1 MTQQPQTPQLF
12 KKVACFTDI
21 HFGLKSNSNVHN
33 QDCEDF
39 VDWYIAKAQEDGC
52 DTGIFMGD
60 WHHNRNSLNI
70 TTMDYSLRALEKL
83 GKAFKQFFF
92 FPGNH
97 DLYYK
102 DKRDIH
108 SVEFGKYIPG
118 ITVVHE
124 PTTIGG
130 VTLCPWL
137 VGEEWKSIGKKGGK
151 YIFGHFELPSFF
163 MNAMVQMP
171 DHGEI
176 QLDAFQGYELGFS
189 GHFHKRQQ
197 KGNMHYIGNAFPH
210 NYADAWDDDRGMMV
224 LEWGG
229 KPKYY
234 SWDKQ
239 PTFRTV
245 KLSQLIDEA
254 DTLILPKQHLR
265 VSLDI
270 DITYEEA
277 SFIKEKFIADYDIR
291 ELTLITEKKETE
303 INTNIDVQAFE
314 SVDQIVSSQIVNIES
329 DTYNKNTLLAIY
341 NSL

>member
-1 MTQQPQTPQLF
+1 MTHQLF

-21 HFGLKSNSNVHN
+21 HFGLKSNSQVHN

-39 VDWYIAKAQEDGC
+39 VDWYIAKAKEEGC

-83 GKAFKQFFF
+83 GKAFDAFYF

-118 ITVVHE
+118 ITIVHE
-124 PTTIGG
+124 PITTGD
-130 VTLCPWL
+130 VTMCPWL
-137 VGEEWKSIGKKGGK
+137 VAEEWKAIGKKKAK
-151 YIFGHFELPSFF
+151 YIFGHFELPHFY

-176 QLDAFQGYELGFS
+176 QLDAFDGYEMGFS
-189 GHFHKRQQ
+189 GHFHKRQS

-210 NYADAWDDDRGMMV
+210 NYADTWDDDRGMMI

-229 KPKYY
+229 QPEYH
-234 SWDKQ
+234 SWPKQ

-254 DTLILPKQHLR
+254 DTLIKPKQHLR
-265 VSLDI
+265 VALDI
-270 DITYEEA
+270 DISYEEA
-277 SFIKEKFIADYDIR
+277 SFIKEKFMSDYDIR
-291 ELTLITEKKETE
+291 ELTLITEKKQVE
-303 INTNIDVQAFE
+303 INTDIDIQTFE
-314 SVDQIVSSQIVNIES
+314 SVDQIVSSQLVNIES